1 MKVAADGKK
10 KFALLLTKPAGRVPT
25 ATELNAGQDISCAV
39 LDSDANWTNTA
50 SDRFN
55 EKPACTKGNSQ
66 ALGASNYDTALTFL
80 REFLDG
86 AGGEKGADVTGADA
100 GYQAVRVKG
109 STVWIYLRETDKDS
123 GEDWAPGD
131 EIHLGGEVTNDSPMR
146 VNNDGNIKR
155 RIEFLPQ
162 NMISEELVPVA
173 GL

>member
-10 KFALLLTKPAGRVPT
+10 KFTLLTEAPAAADNIPT
-25 ATELNAGQDISCAV
+25 ATELNAGHDISCAV

-55 EKPACTKGNSQ
+55 EKPACTKGNSM

-80 REFLDG
+80 REFLPDG
-86 AGGEKGADVTGADA
+86 GGADLTGADV
-100 GYQAVRVKG
+100 GYQAVQTKG
-109 STVWIYLRETDKDS
+109 TTVWIYMRESDKDS
-123 GEDWAPGD
+123 TEDWAEAD
-131 EIHLGGEVTNDSPMR
+131 VIDLGGEVVSDAPMR

-162 NMISEELVPVA
+162 NMISNVPVPA
-173 GL
+173 AV

>member
-1 MKVAADGKK
+1 MKVAADGRK
-10 KFALLLTKPAGRVPT
+10 KFTLLLTAPAGRIPT

-55 EKPACTKGNSQ
+55 EKPACVQGNSQ

-80 REFLDG
+80 REYLD
-86 AGGEKGADVTGADA
+86 AGGADA
-100 GYQAVRVKG
+100 AGDDLGYQSVKTKG
-109 STVWIYLRETDKDS
+109 STVWIYLRETDKLS
-123 GEDWAPGD
+123 GEDWEAGD
-131 EIHLGGEVTNDSPMR
+131 EIHLGGEVVSDAPMR

-162 NMISEELVPVA
+162 DMISEEVVPA
-173 GL
+173 GV

>member
-10 KFALLLTKPAGRVPT
+10 KFTLLTAAPAAASRIPT
-25 ATELNAGQDISCAV
+25 VTELNAGIDISCAV
-39 LDSDANWTNTA
+39 LDSDANWSNTA

-80 REFLDG
+80 REYLD
-86 AGGEKGADVTGADA
+86 AGGPDSVGDDKG
-100 GYQAVRVKG
+100 YEAVRVKG
-109 STVWIYLRETDKDS
+109 TTSWIYLRESDKDS
-123 GEDWAPGD
+123 TEPWAAGD
-131 EIHLGGEVTNDSPMR
+131 VIDLGGEVVSDAPMR

-162 NMISEELVPVA
+162 NMITEVPVGA
-173 GL
+173 GS

>member
-10 KFALLLTKPAGRVPT
+10 KFTLLLVKPAAVTGIPT

-39 LDSDANWTNTA
+39 LDADANWTNTA

-55 EKPACTKGNSQ
+55 EKAACQKGNSQ

-80 REFLDG
+80 REYLD
-86 AGGEKGADVTGADA
+86 APDGGPDVTELDK
-100 GYQAVRVKG
+100 GYQAVKVKG
-109 STVWIYLRETDKDS
+109 TTVWIYLRETDKDS
-123 GEDWAPGD
+123 TAPWAAGD
-131 EIHLGGEVTNDSPMR
+131 EIHLGGEVVTEAPMR

-162 NMISEELVPVA
+162 NMITEVPV
-173 GL
+173 GPGTP